1 MQQLLALYDIEK
13 RYAERVAL
21 QLDYLELLEGR
32 LYLLTGPNGSGKS
45 TLLQVMALLEP
56 PDRGTI
62 RFSCHQVT
70 GAGQAPSR
78 EIRQQVTL
86 MHQQPYLIRGSVADN
101 VAYGLRLRGIGGD
114 ELHRRVQETLELLQL
129 EPFARRDA
137 RKLSGG
143 EARRVALA
151 RAVACRPRLLL
162 LDEPLANL
170 DTANNSLMESVI
182 AALPGRGVTVVMAS
196 HDAAQ
201 VQRLA
206 ACNIHLEAGRLVR
219 PLQERPERTL
229 WQWGGVGLCADPLP
243 NEL

>member
-13 RYAERVAL
+13 NYADRIAVR
-21 QLDYLELLEGR
+21 LDYLELCEGR

-45 TLLQVMALLEP
+45 TLLQVMALLET

-62 RFSCHQVT
+62 RFTRRQV
-70 GAGQAPSR
+70 AGDGQSPSR

-114 ELHRRVQETLELLQL
+114 ELRRRVQETLALLQL
-129 EPFARRDA
+129 EPFAQRDA

-170 DTANNSLMESVI
+170 DSANAALMESVI
-182 AALPGRGVTVVMAS
+182 AALPGQGVTVVMSS
-196 HDAAQ
+196 HDSGQAR
-201 VQRLA
+201 RLA
-206 ACNIHLEAGRLVR
+206 ACSIHLEGGRLVR
-219 PLQERPERTL
+219 PLQERPVQPG
-229 WQWGGVGLCADPLP
+229 WQWSGAGLCGEPLP

>member
-1 MQQLLALYDIEK
+1 VQQLLALYDIEK

-21 QLDYLELLEGR
+21 RLDYLELLEGR
-32 LYLLTGPNGSGKS
+32 LYLLTGPNGSGK
-45 TLLQVMALLEP
+45 
-56 PDRGTI
+56 I
-62 RFSCHQVT
+62 RFNRHQVA
-70 GAGQAPSR
+70 GAEQAPPR

-114 ELHRRVQETLELLQL
+114 ELQRRVQETLALLQL

-151 RAVACRPRLLL
+151 RAVACCPRLLL

-170 DTANNSLMESVI
+170 DTANSSLMESVI

-196 HDAAQ
+196 HDTAQ
-201 VQRLA
+201 QQRLA

-219 PLQERPERTL
+219 PVQECPERTV
-229 WQWGGVGLCADPLP
+229 WQWGGAGLCVDPLP
-243 NEL
+243 SEL